1 MRTFKRK
8 TSYSAMQQIV
18 TWASTKCDTVTLQPL
33 QSYQSHSSV
42 EKNSDEKPFQRK
54 GNQFFL
60 CVNYTS
66 DPNYQTIRD
75 MTVFWTQMTA
85 SQKGQIGRKR
95 VALLTCPVGSEGACC
110 SDKSLWTER
119 HVVVHVAL
127 DAWLW
132 VAAETC
138 TNRAKI
144 CVILVKQKP
153 RVGKDS
159 KICQWPSNCAVC

>member
-1 MRTFKRK
+1 
-8 TSYSAMQQIV
+8 MQQIM
-18 TWASTKCDTVTLQPL
+18 TWGIHKMWHRDTATTAVLSITFICG
-33 QSYQSHSSV
+33 
-42 EKNSDEKPFQRK
+42 KNSDEKPFQRK

-85 SQKGQIGRKR
+85 SQKGQIGQKR

-110 SDKSLWTER
+110 SDKSPWTER

-144 CVILVKQKP
+144 RVILVKQKP

-159 KICQWPSNCAVC
+159 KICQWPSNCAVG